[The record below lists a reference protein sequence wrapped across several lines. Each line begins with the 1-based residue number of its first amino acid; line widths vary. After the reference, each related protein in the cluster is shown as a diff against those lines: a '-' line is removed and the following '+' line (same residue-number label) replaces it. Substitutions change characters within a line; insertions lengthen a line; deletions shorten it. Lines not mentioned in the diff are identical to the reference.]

1 MPSPA
6 SKRQRERLRLLGAM
20 APYLQQ
26 PHDKLFRTV
35 FTDPT
40 EAAALLRAHLPE
52 SLAGDLVWSS
62 LTLQDASFID
72 EQMRDSESDLLYA
85 IEHAAGDPPAWLYL
99 LLEHQS
105 KPDRWMPFR
114 LLKYCCRIWDRDR
127 RTRRRERELRPIV
140 PMVFYQGRRRWRHA
154 TEFSALFAPSV
165 RAWPWVP
172 RFEHLLFD
180 QSQVK
185 PRAVRGALR
194 GRITQ
199 LMMMAAYRHRREA
212 LRSAARLLAT
222 LPPEAGETTVRMF
235 VLYLLATQDRGTA
248 RSFGEELR
256 GAISGPGGELMT
268 YAEELIREGRE
279 QGRQEGEQKGV
290 LKGRVGTIE
299 NLLQAGVQWSVIES
313 ATGIDQD
320 ALRALKQR
328 LAGSDDGA
336 REPG

>member
-1 MPSPA
+1 MSIDPSAGTVPSPA

-35 FTDPT
+35 F
-40 EAAALLRAHLPE
+40 
-52 SLAGDLVWSS
+52 
-62 LTLQDASFID
+62 
-72 EQMRDSESDLLYA
+72 
-85 IEHAAGDPPAWLYL
+85 
-99 LLEHQS
+99 
-105 KPDRWMPFR
+105 
-114 LLKYCCRIWDRDR
+114 
-127 RTRRRERELRPIV
+127 
-140 PMVFYQGRRRWRHA
+140 
-154 TEFSALFAPSV
+154 
-165 RAWPWVP
+165 
-172 RFEHLLFD
+172 EHLLFG
-180 QSQVK
+180 QSRVK
-185 PRAVRGALR
+185 PRAVRGALQ

-328 LAGSDDGA
+328 LAGSDDEERVNA
-336 REPG
+336 K

>member
-1 MPSPA
+1 
-6 SKRQRERLRLLGAM
+6 
-20 APYLQQ
+20 
-26 PHDKLFRTV
+26 
-35 FTDPT
+35 
-40 EAAALLRAHLPE
+40 
-52 SLAGDLVWSS
+52 
-62 LTLQDASFID
+62 
-72 EQMRDSESDLLYA
+72 
-85 IEHAAGDPPAWLYL
+85 
-99 LLEHQS
+99 
-105 KPDRWMPFR
+105 MPFR

-127 RTRRRERELRPIV
+127 RTHRGEQELRPIV

-154 TEFSALFAPSV
+154 AELSELFAPSV

-185 PRAVRGALR
+185 PREVRGALR

-199 LMMMAAYRHRREA
+199 LMMMAAYRHRRAA

-222 LPPEAGETTVRMF
+222 LPPESGETTVRMF

-256 GAISGPGGELMT
+256 GAVSGPGDELMT
-268 YAEELIREGRE
+268 YAEELISEGRK
-279 QGRQEGEQKGV
+279 QGRQEGREEGEQKG
-290 LKGRVGTIE
+290 KVGTIE
-299 NLLQAGVQWSVIES
+299 NLLQAGVPWSVIES

-328 LAGSDDGA
+328 LAGSNNEERISAG
-336 REPG
+336 

>member
-1 MPSPA
+1 MA
-6 SKRQRERLRLLGAM
+6 HDGQR
-20 APYLQQ
+20 

-62 LTLQDASFID
+62 LALQDASFVD

-85 IEHAAGDPPAWLYL
+85 IERTAGEPPAWLYL

-140 PMVFYQGRRRWRHA
+140 PMVFYQGRRRWR
-154 TEFSALFAPSV
+154 
-165 RAWPWVP
+165 
-172 RFEHLLFD
+172 
-180 QSQVK
+180 
-185 PRAVRGALR
+185 
-194 GRITQ
+194 
-199 LMMMAAYRHRREA
+199 
-212 LRSAARLLAT
+212 LLAT

-256 GAISGPGGELMT
+256 GAVSGPGGELMT
-268 YAEELIREGRE
+268 YAEELIREGRQQGRQ
-279 QGRQEGEQKGV
+279 QGRQEGRLE
-290 LKGRVGTIE
+290 TIQE
-299 NLLQAGVQWSVIES
+299 LLRAGVSWSVIES
-313 ATGIDQD
+313 ATGIDRD
-320 ALRALKQR
+320 ALRALKEQ
-328 LAGSDDGA
+328 LAGSNDEESD
-336 REPG
+336 

>member
-1 MPSPA
+1 MA
-6 SKRQRERLRLLGAM
+6 HEVQR
-20 APYLQQ
+20 

-35 FTDPT
+35 FADPT

-62 LTLQDASFID
+62 LTLQDASFVD

-85 IEHAAGDPPAWLYL
+85 IERTAGDPPAWLYL

-127 RTRRRERELRPIV
+127 RTRRGERELRPIV

-154 TEFSALFAPSV
+154 AELSELFAPLV

-199 LMMMAAYRHRREA
+199 LMMMAAYRHRRAA

-222 LPPEAGETTVRMF
+222 LPPESGETTVRMF

-248 RSFGEELR
+248 TSFGEELR
-256 GAISGPGGELMT
+256 GAVSGPGGELMT
-268 YAEELIREGRE
+268 YAEELIREGRQ
-279 QGRQEGEQKGV
+279 QGRQEGREEGRQEGERQGV
-290 LKGRVGTIE
+290 LKGKVGTIE

-313 ATGIDQD
+313 ATGIDQE

-328 LAGSDDGA
+328 LAGSDDEERVSAG
-336 REPG
+336 